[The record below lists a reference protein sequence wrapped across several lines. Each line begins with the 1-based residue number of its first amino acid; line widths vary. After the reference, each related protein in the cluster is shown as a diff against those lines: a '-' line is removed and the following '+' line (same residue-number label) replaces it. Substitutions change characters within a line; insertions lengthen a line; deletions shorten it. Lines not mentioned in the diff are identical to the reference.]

1 VHAFL
6 LLLLAIASEVA
17 ATTALKISDGMT
29 RLVPTIFVVIGY
41 GTAFWLMSLVLK
53 TTSVGTTYAI
63 WAGLGTAGVAA
74 IGVLWF
80 GEEMGLGRLSGILLI
95 IAGVVV
101 LNMNAPGGH

>member
-1 VHAFL
+1 MHSFL

-17 ATTALKISDGMT
+17 ATTALKVSDGMT
-29 RLVPTIFVVIGY
+29 RLVPTIVVVIGY
-41 GTAFWLMSLVLK
+41 GVAFWLMSLVLR
-53 TTSVGTTYAI
+53 TMTVGTTYAI

-80 GEEMGLGRLSGILLI
+80 GEEMGLARLSGILLI

-101 LNMNAPGGH
+101 LNMNAPAAN